1 MKPLL
6 LNLHRTFLKALRLSA
21 SLFTLLAGS
30 FAFGSAP
37 PPNAPEWLEPYPP
50 FKIAGPLYH
59 VGSKDLAVY
68 LITTPQGSILI
79 NSTLEENVPMIRAN
93 VEQLGFKLSDIKI
106 LLISHA
112 HWDHCAAS
120 AEILRL
126 TGAEYMVMD
135 GDADVVESGGRSDFH
150 YSDAPS
156 TFYPPAKV
164 DRVLRDSDT
173 VELGGITLVAHRTA
187 GHTRGCTTWA
197 LKISEAGR
205 DYDAVIIGSPN
216 VNEGFD
222 LLNDPDYPH
231 MANDY
236 QRGFDVLKSLP
247 CDLFLGAHGSYFN
260 MLAKRGRENPG
271 ATNPFVDPEGYKKY
285 VEGRERAFLNELA
298 KQKVAAASV
307 P

>member
-1 MKPLL
+1 MQLAQI
-6 LNLHRTFLKALRLSA
+6 LHRTLCRSPLLVA
-21 SLFTLLAGS
+21 LAGGA
-30 FAFGSAP
+30 FAFGAA
-37 PPNAPEWLEPYPP
+37 PPNAPEWLEPFPP

-68 LITTPQGSILI
+68 LVATPQGSILI
-79 NSTLEENVPMIRAN
+79 NSTLEENLSMIRAN

-120 AEILRL
+120 AEIKRL
-126 TGAEYMVMD
+126 TDAQYMVME
-135 GDADVVESGGRSDFH
+135 GDADVVESGGRSDFY

-164 DRVLRDSDT
+164 DRVLHDGDV
-173 VELGGITLVAHRTA
+173 VELGGISLVAHRTA

-197 LKISEAGR
+197 LKVSEAGR

-222 LLNDPDYPH
+222 LLNDPDYPQ
-231 MANDY
+231 MAADY
-236 QRGFDVLKSLP
+236 ANGFRLLKSLP
-247 CDLFLGAHGSYFN
+247 CDLFLGAHGSYFK
-260 MLAKRGRENPG
+260 MLAKHAKVGPG
-271 ATNPFVDPEGYKKY
+271 TANPFVDPEGYKKY
-285 VEGRERAFLNELA
+285 VAGRERAFLSELA
-298 KQKVAAASV
+298 KQKASAAAAN

>member
-1 MKPLL
+1 MQLTRIFQRML
-6 LNLHRTFLKALRLSA
+6 CRSALSA
-21 SLFTLLAGS
+21 ALLGGVV
-30 FAFGSAP
+30 AFGSA

-50 FKIAGPLYH
+50 FKIAGPLYY

-93 VEQLGFKLSDIKI
+93 VEQLGFKFSDIKI

-120 AEILRL
+120 AQIKQL
-126 TGAEYMVMD
+126 TGAEYRVME
-135 GDADVVESGGRSDFH
+135 GDVDVVESGGRTDFH

-164 DRVLRDSDT
+164 DRVLRDGDV
-173 VELGGITLVAHRTA
+173 VELGGIALVAHLTP
-187 GHTRGCTTWA
+187 GHTKGCTTWA
-197 LKISEAGR
+197 LKVSEAGR

-216 VNEGFD
+216 VNEGFN

-231 MANDY
+231 MADDY
-236 QRGFDVLKSLP
+236 ARGFRVLKSLP
-247 CDLFLGAHGSYFN
+247 CDLFLGSHGSYFN
-260 MLAKRGRENPG
+260 MLAKHARIGPG
-271 ATNPFVDPEGYKKY
+271 AANPFVDPEGYKNY
-285 VEGRERAFLNELA
+285 VAGREKAFLDELA
-298 KQKVAAASV
+298 KQKASATAAN

>member
-1 MKPLL
+1 MQLTRIFQRIL
-6 LNLHRTFLKALRLSA
+6 CRSALSA
-21 SLFTLLAGS
+21 AVLGGVI
-30 FAFGSAP
+30 AFGAV

-93 VEQLGFKLSDIKI
+93 VEQLGFKFSDIKI

-120 AEILRL
+120 AQIKQL
-126 TGAEYMVMD
+126 TGAEYMVME

-164 DRVLRDSDT
+164 DRVLRDGDV
-173 VELGGITLVAHRTA
+173 VELGGISLVAHRTA
-187 GHTRGCTTWA
+187 GHTRGCTSWA
-197 LKISEAGR
+197 LKVSEAGR

-216 VNEGFD
+216 VNEGFN
-222 LLNDPDYPH
+222 LLNDPDYPN
-231 MANDY
+231 MADDY
-236 QRGFDVLKSLP
+236 ANGFRLLKSLP

-260 MLAKRGRENPG
+260 MLAKHARLDSDT
-271 ATNPFVDPEGYKKY
+271 ANPFVDPEGYKSY
-285 VEGRERAFLNELA
+285 VARREKAFLNELA
-298 KQKVAAASV
+298 KQKQMAQSQ
-307 P
+307 PQHH